1 MNRAFLPIKKSL
13 IAALLAVSSVA
24 LSAAAYA
31 AEGPTPAAPVASAP
45 DAAKGAAL
53 YATGD
58 AARAIPAC
66 VSCHGDAGNSTI
78 ATNPKLAAQ
87 HEAYIVK
94 QLTNFKSGERA
105 NAIMG
110 PYAKQLTD
118 DEMRN
123 LAAYLSAQA
132 LKPSAAKNK
141 DTVDLG
147 KKIYRAGIK
156 DKNVPACAGCHGPA
170 GAGIPA
176 QFARIGGQHA
186 DYTEAQLSG
195 FNGGTR
201 ANNPIMTTIASRLSP
216 TEIKAVADYV
226 AGLR

>member
-1 MNRAFLPIKKSL
+1 MNSAFLITKKSL
-13 IAALLAVSSVA
+13 FAALLAVSSVA
-24 LSAAAYA
+24 LSATVMA
-31 AEGPTPAAPVASAP
+31 AEGPAPAAPTATAP
-45 DAAKGAAL
+45 DAAKGATL
-53 YATGD
+53 YGAGD
-58 AARAIPAC
+58 AARGIPAC
-66 VSCHGDAGNSTI
+66 TSCHGDAGNSTI

-105 NAIMG
+105 NPIMG

-123 LAAYLSAQA
+123 LAAFLSAQT

-147 KKIYRAGIK
+147 KKIFRAGIK
-156 DKNVPACAGCHGPA
+156 EKNVPACAACHGPA

-176 QFARIGGQHA
+176 QFARLGGQHA
-186 DYTEAQLSG
+186 DYTEAQLNGFSSG
-195 FNGGTR
+195 AR
-201 ANNPIMTTIASRLSP
+201 ANNPIMTTIASRMSAA
-216 TEIKAVADYV
+216 EMKAVSDYI

>member
-1 MNRAFLPIKKSL
+1 MNRAFFPTKKSL

-24 LSAAAYA
+24 LSAVVFA
-31 AEGPTPAAPVASAP
+31 AEGPAPAAPAVSAP
-45 DAAKGAAL
+45 DAAKGATL
-53 YATGD
+53 YGAGD

-66 VSCHGDAGNSTI
+66 TSCHGDAGNSTI

-118 DEMRN
+118 EEMRN
-123 LAAYLSAQA
+123 LAAYLSAQS

-156 DKNVPACAGCHGPA
+156 DKNVPACAACHGPA

-186 DYTEAQLSG
+186 DYTEAQLVG
-195 FNGGTR
+195 FNTGTR
-201 ANNPIMTTIASRLSP
+201 ANNPIMTTIAGRMSP
-216 TEIKAVADYV
+216 MEIKAVADYV